1 MPAILEAIHV
11 QKYFGGF
18 HALKDVSLSVA
29 RGEVVCI
36 IGPSGSGKSTL
47 LRCAAQLESIDG
59 GVITVDGEVAGF
71 RRSGDTLVP
80 LGDGQVAHQ
89 RQNVGMVFQ
98 RFNLFPHR
106 SVLENLLEGPVRVQ
120 KRPLDECRQEALAL
134 LERVGLA
141 AKAGAY
147 PNELSGG
154 QQQRVAI
161 ARALA
166 MRPKIILFDEPTSA
180 LDPELVGEVLSVMK
194 ELARSGMTMVVVTHE
209 IAFCREVA
217 DRVVFM
223 DGGALI
229 AAGSPEDMIVRPQ
242 NPRVASFISAVL

>member
-1 MPAILEAIHV
+1 MAPILQAIHV
-11 QKYFGGF
+11 QKYYGAFQ
-18 HALKDVSLSVA
+18 ALNDVSLSVT

-47 LRCAAQLESIDG
+47 LRCASQLESIDG
-59 GVITVDGEVAGF
+59 GVITVDGEIAGF
-71 RRSGDTLVP
+71 RRSGETLVP
-80 LGDGQVAHQ
+80 LGDRQIARQ

-120 KRPLDECRQEALAL
+120 RRPMEECRKEALAL

-141 AKAGAY
+141 AKAAAY

-166 MRPKIILFDEPTSA
+166 MHPKILLFDEPTSA

-194 ELARSGMTMVVVTHE
+194 ELARSGMTMIVVTHE

-223 DGGALI
+223 DAGAII
-229 AAGSPEDMIVRPQ
+229 ATGSPEDMIVRPQ
-242 NPRVASFISAVL
+242 NPRVASFIAAVL